1 MWGYRRPRS
10 ARIFELS
17 TAVVIRAGDREAL
30 TCQLT
35 TPMNQPHR
43 STDDHLPLEQYE
55 ICVRGHLDPRW
66 SDWFEGFEIALK
78 DNGETRLFGSVVDQ
92 AALFGLL
99 MKVRDL
105 GLPLVS
111 VQANQ
116 GECDER
122 FS

>member
-1 MWGYRRPRS
+1 
-10 ARIFELS
+10 
-17 TAVVIRAGDREAL
+17 
-30 TCQLT
+30 
-35 TPMNQPHR
+35 MNQSHN
-43 STDDHLPLEQYE
+43 STDDHPPFEQYE

-78 DNGETRLFGSVVDQ
+78 DNGETRLSGPVVDQ

-111 VQANQ
+111 VKLTQPEATEILDRQ
-116 GECDER
+116 IGEE
-122 FS
+122 S

>member
-1 MWGYRRPRS
+1 
-10 ARIFELS
+10 
-17 TAVVIRAGDREAL
+17 
-30 TCQLT
+30 
-35 TPMNQPHR
+35 MNQPHR

-55 ICVRGHLDPRW
+55 ICVKGHLDPCW

-78 DNGETRLFGSVVDQ
+78 DSGETRLSGPVIDQ

-111 VQANQ
+111 VKPIQPEPTEHSDIQ
-116 GECDER
+116 TGEQP
-122 FS
+122 